1 MNDMNDIN
9 EYKTQNEEREA
20 LLNVIR
26 EQISNDEQ
34 RIRELDASIKEIRR
48 DIGVL
53 KKMIE
58 YLRGIKP

>member
-26 EQISNDEQ
+26 EQISKDEQ
-34 RIRELDASIKEIRR
+34 RIRDLDASINEIRR

-53 KKMIE
+53 KRMIE
-58 YLRGIKP
+58 YLREIKL